1 MENMN
6 IKFGVFKY
14 LDKEETI
21 DTFFSKMNLLI
32 KDDVINNYVRRNQV
46 DYCYDICIDGK
57 VFRLKYEEKDFATND
72 DYREANYRLN
82 LLAEYTLREEKNL
95 EKSTYDSKKETK
107 KIIDDAK
114 NRILREHEYNIE
126 SLNRQEKNF
135 KEENDANVFE
145 DTFEKIKEIN
155 LHGVEAVGVRIGF
168 GVFGFAGAFAAL
180 LAALSSPAYFGI
192 SMAIMAVGLV
202 FGIDMVSAL
211 VSESNDWEYS
221 GLLPTLYSIV
231 VSPLILGYHIC
242 KKIINKIKHNK
253 KMKPLRDFV
262 SKVESIKKI
271 MSMEENVDS
280 KIKTVDVK
288 KINALKEKIK
298 EVENEDARKE
308 FGQELQEIAK
318 YYLEVLNNYNKD
330 NREQIM
336 ETIDGQIKDLS
347 EKVEK
352 AISDQM
358 NKALSS
364 NYYNLMAREGND
376 TEIEEEKILQ
386 KKLENR

>member
-1 MENMN
+1 MENMD
-6 IKFGVFKY
+6 IKLGVFKY

-21 DTFFSKMNLLI
+21 ATFYDKMCLLI
-32 KDDVINNYVRRNQV
+32 NDDVSNNYVHVNKSKNT
-46 DYCYDICIDGK
+46 YEIGYEGK
-57 VFRLKYEEKDFATND
+57 VFSLKYGKEEFAND
-72 DYREANYRLN
+72 DDQREVNYRLK
-82 LLAEYTLREEKNL
+82 LLVELTNEEEKNL
-95 EKSTYDSKKETK
+95 KIKNNSEDEVK

-114 NRILREHEYNIE
+114 QRILKEHEKNVKELNIKE
-126 SLNRQEKNF
+126 DNF

-145 DTFEKIKEIN
+145 ETFDKIKEIN
-155 LHGVEAVGVRIGF
+155 LHGVEAVGLRIGF
-168 GVFGFAGAFAAL
+168 GVFGFTGAFAAFL
-180 LAALSSPAYFGI
+180 VVLTSPAYFGI

-211 VSESNDWEYS
+211 VSDSNDWEYS

-231 VSPLILGYHIC
+231 ASPIILGYHIC

-271 MSMEENVDS
+271 MSMEESVDS

-318 YYLEVLNNYNKD
+318 YYLEVLNNFNKE

-336 ETIDGQIKDLS
+336 ETIDGQITDLT

-352 AISDQM
+352 TISNQM
-358 NKALSS
+358 NGVLTS
-364 NYYNLMAREGND
+364 NYYNIMAKEGND
-376 TEIEEEKILQ
+376 TEIIEEKILQ
-386 KKLENR
+386 KKLANR